1 MDRRRDQRFAPG
13 ASVLGGAAGGL
24 SYEGLM
30 RDAVAVEE
38 RSRWH
43 EAGRIRIL
51 PRRQVQAPIQAPVQ
65 VQVSEP
71 DHQDQARI
79 AGR

>member
-1 MDRRRDQRFAPG
+1 MDRRRDRRFAPG

-30 RDAVAVEE
+30 RDVVAVEE
-38 RSRWH
+38 RSRRQ
-43 EAGRIRIL
+43 EAGRTRL
-51 PRRQVQAPIQAPVQ
+51 VSQGQAPVQ
-65 VQVSEP
+65 VQSAEP
-71 DHQDQARI
+71 DRQDQARI